1 MVNSVTISVVIPMR
15 NERDL
20 LKPLFQRLL
29 PVLEGLNEGFEV
41 ICVNDGS
48 TDDTLERL
56 KKRNA
61 KHAAIRIVDLSR
73 GFGKEAALTAG
84 IDLARG
90 RAVVVMDADL
100 QDPPELIADF
110 VAKWREGWQVVYG
123 ARRSRDKDSWLKR
136 TTAKAFYAVFN
147 RLSRTPI
154 PPDAGDFRL
163 MDRRVVDAL
172 KRLGE
177 HARFMKG
184 LFAWVGFKYTS
195 VPFDRPERKAGE
207 SQWPFLRLLR
217 FAFDGIFSFSTI
229 PLRLLIWLG
238 AVTAAVALLRA
249 AYLVVRTW
257 VFGIDVPGYASLM
270 VAVLFFGGVQLIS
283 TGVLGEYIG
292 RIFTESK
299 NRPLYIVNQIIGFDE
314 EPSSKN

>member
-90 RAVVVMDADL
+90 RAVVVMDADP

-154 PPDAGDFRL
+154 PPDAGDL
-163 MDRRVVDAL
+163 PARR
-172 KRLGE
+172 
-177 HARFMKG
+177 
-184 LFAWVGFKYTS
+184 W
-195 VPFDRPERKAGE
+195 
-207 SQWPFLRLLR
+207 
-217 FAFDGIFSFSTI
+217 
-229 PLRLLIWLG
+229 
-238 AVTAAVALLRA
+238 
-249 AYLVVRTW
+249 
-257 VFGIDVPGYASLM
+257 
-270 VAVLFFGGVQLIS
+270 
-283 TGVLGEYIG
+283 
-292 RIFTESK
+292 
-299 NRPLYIVNQIIGFDE
+299 
-314 EPSSKN
+314 

>member
-163 MDRRVVDAL
+163 MDRRVGGAL
-172 KRLGE
+172 QRSGE
-177 HARFMKG
+177 HPRFLKG
-184 LFAWVGFKYTS
+184 LFGLGGLQNKS
-195 VPFDRPERKAGE
+195 VPFDRPQRQGGGN
-207 SQWPFLRLLR
+207 QWAVPRPPRL
-217 FAFDGIFSFSTI
+217 A
-229 PLRLLIWLG
+229 
-238 AVTAAVALLRA
+238 
-249 AYLVVRTW
+249 
-257 VFGIDVPGYASLM
+257 
-270 VAVLFFGGVQLIS
+270 
-283 TGVLGEYIG
+283 
-292 RIFTESK
+292 
-299 NRPLYIVNQIIGFDE
+299 
-314 EPSSKN
+314 